1 MTLLL
6 ALYGFVAVWHEHQP
20 AVRAYA
26 RAQTVLAGV
35 WIAVCVLLSFA
46 IIKVQS
52 LVGMQCITIVRLVK
66 ETWWRNVL
74 RCEKYVG
81 EALVLSSSDGTLK
94 SRTGTGDYFSISC
107 EDKDTVRLCVRM
119 VEPQTYTRPHLLRCT
134 GRVCLGA
141 ELAIRRRRTRR
152 RAPQYLYGC
161 LNRGCCDALADAV
174 EQKLDQRARV
184 PHHTGNPSRARLACR
199 IPRRSKLPA
208 LDDAV
213 VNAGHVQ

>member
-1 MTLLL
+1 MTALGCAGVGYLSALRDAESAADRLLILLWAVTGAGSVTLLL

-152 RAPQYLYGC
+152 RAPH
-161 LNRGCCDALADAV
+161 
-174 EQKLDQRARV
+174 V
-184 PHHTGNPSRARLACR
+184 PLRLPQSRL
-199 IPRRSKLPA
+199 L
-208 LDDAV
+208 
-213 VNAGHVQ
+213 

>member
-46 IIKVQS
+46 IINVQS

-152 RAPQYLYGC
+152 RAPH
-161 LNRGCCDALADAV
+161 
-174 EQKLDQRARV
+174 V
-184 PHHTGNPSRARLACR
+184 PLRLPQSRL
-199 IPRRSKLPA
+199 L
-208 LDDAV
+208 
-213 VNAGHVQ
+213 